1 MTHDDEKL
9 QALFDQMRQ
18 TDAQRAPDFRSLV
31 SAPERTASFRVRW
44 VPVVFASATSLA
56 LICFAALLTLRPPDQ
71 VAVAPGE
78 TRVPGMRSETSLT
91 QWEASS
97 DALISETQLSMLTGF
112 CAATDS
118 LLTSWDAGDSSN
130 SD

>member
-9 QALFDQMRQ
+9 QTLFDQMRQ
-18 TDAQRAPDFRSLV
+18 ADAQHAPDFHSLV
-31 SAPERTASFRVRW
+31 SAPERAVSFKVRW

-56 LICFAALLTLRPPDQ
+56 VICFAALLSLRQPDQ
-71 VAVAPGE
+71 VAVAPGK
-78 TRVPGMRSETSLT
+78 TSVPGMRSETSLT

-97 DALISETQLSMLTGF
+97 DALISETQLSMLTSF
-112 CAATDS
+112 SAPTDS
-118 LLTSWDAGDSSN
+118 LLTSWNTGDSSN